1 MSTEKKLAE
10 KKEGL
15 LKVLGAKEVWA
26 IGVGLVIS
34 GEYFG
39 WNYGWD
45 AAGTVGF
52 LIATIVVTIMY
63 TAFVFSFT
71 ELSSSIPEAGGPFAY
86 ASRAFGPYGGLIAGF
101 STLVEF
107 VLAPPAIAFALG
119 SYIKFLYPQADILSV
134 AIGAFILFTLVNM
147 LGIKESARFNLI
159 ITLLA
164 IGELLV
170 FLAVVGPHFK
180 TENFLRDPM
189 PAGRMGIFAALPFAV
204 WFFLGI
210 EGLAMTAEEV
220 KDPKKNIPKGYLWAL
235 FTLVILALGIMIV
248 SGGIGNWKDL
258 ARIDYPLPESV
269 AMALGKD
276 NQWTGIFTSIG
287 LLGLVASFH
296 SLIIGSSRQIFA
308 LARSGFLPATLS
320 SVNKKFHTPHWAL
333 VAGTILGI
341 IALLVGKTDKIIILS
356 ALGAVSMY
364 CISMIS
370 LFKLRRSKS
379 FTPVYVTPFYPWL
392 PIIALTLSLV
402 CLVAIIYYNQLLS
415 ALFFGTMIFLLLLYR
430 FFHKGST
437 EKSRSEN
444 YSS

>member
-1 MSTEKKLAE
+1 MSKEKNIH
-10 KKEGL
+10 L

-71 ELSSSIPEAGGPFAY
+71 ELSSSIPDAGGPFAY
-86 ASRAFGPYGGLIAGF
+86 ASKALGNYGGLIAGYA
-101 STLVEF
+101 TLVEF

-119 SYIKFLYPQADILSV
+119 SYIKFLYPPADIRTV

-147 LGIKESARFNLI
+147 LGIKESARFNLV

-180 TENFLRDPM
+180 AANFLQDPM
-189 PAGRMGIFAALPFAV
+189 PSGRMGIFAALPFAI

-235 FTLVILALGIMIV
+235 FTLVVLALGIMIV

-276 NQWTGIFTSIG
+276 NHWTGLFTSIG

-308 LARSGFLPATLS
+308 LARSGFLPASLS
-320 SVNKKFHTPHWAL
+320 RVNKKHHTPHWAL
-333 VAGTILGI
+333 IAGTSVGI
-341 IALLVGKTDKIIILS
+341 IALLIGKTDKIIILS
-356 ALGAVSMY
+356 ALGAVTMY
-364 CISMIS
+364 GISMVS
-370 LFKLRRSKS
+370 LFKLRRSDS
-379 FTPVYVTPFYPWL
+379 FKPAFKTPLYPWL
-392 PIIALTLSLV
+392 PILALTLSVV
-402 CLVAIIYYNQLLS
+402 CLIAIIYYNQMLS
-415 ALFFGTMIFLLLLYR
+415 LLFFGILILLVLLYR
-430 FFHKGST
+430 FMPNDLRPKRPSNDIL
-437 EKSRSEN
+437 S
-444 YSS
+444 